1 MILKGDAISK
11 EKLIGGLKNDI
22 KNLINFHAS
31 SPKSENLQFDGLV
44 LTKAYKFLDEKVQNS
59 YVSWHWRVIERKD
72 FSWEIC
78 IFCVT

>member
-31 SPKSENLQFDGLV
+31 SRKSENLQFNGLV

-59 YVSWHWRVIERKD
+59 YVSWH
-72 FSWEIC
+72 
-78 IFCVT
+78 